1 VCDIYNLYNINYKS
15 SLCLNIFFNIY
26 KEKVIHKE
34 LKSAINISF
43 EKVVKKYLLLHK
55 NYLFETNSVYPL
67 LIILLG
73 LLL

>member
-1 VCDIYNLYNINYKS
+1 VCDIYNLYNTNYTS

-26 KEKVIHKE
+26 KEKVIPTHKE
-34 LKSAINISF
+34 LESAISISF
-43 EKVVKKYLLLHK
+43 EKVVKK
-55 NYLFETNSVYPL
+55 NVFETNSVYPL